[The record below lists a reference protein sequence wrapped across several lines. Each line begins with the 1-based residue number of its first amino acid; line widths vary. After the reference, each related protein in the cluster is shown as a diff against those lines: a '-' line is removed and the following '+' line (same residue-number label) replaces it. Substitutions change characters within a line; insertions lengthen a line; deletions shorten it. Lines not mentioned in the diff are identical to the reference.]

1 MMVHSHSL
9 LEASRLADSLDDDGP
24 GYSTV
29 RELRIQLHALLKDA
43 EAAS

>member
-9 LEASRLADSLDDDGP
+9 LEASRLADALDDDGP
-24 GYSTV
+24 DYQIK

-43 EAAS
+43 EARS